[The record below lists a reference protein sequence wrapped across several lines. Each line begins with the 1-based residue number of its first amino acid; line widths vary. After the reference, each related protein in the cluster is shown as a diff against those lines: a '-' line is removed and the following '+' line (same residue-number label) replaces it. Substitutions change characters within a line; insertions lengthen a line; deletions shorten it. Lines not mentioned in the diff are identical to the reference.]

1 MVYEAIEFFLV
12 IPGDETKKLGKF
24 RYKLKS
30 QEGRLVWN
38 IVENVRFGHLENGVL
53 VVNSVLFEGQ
63 SEKYCY
69 IHLLFCQ

>member
-12 IPGDETKKLGKF
+12 IPGDQTKKLGKF
-24 RYKLKS
+24 RSKLKS

-53 VVNSVLFEGQ
+53 VVNS
-63 SEKYCY
+63 
-69 IHLLFCQ
+69 LLFKNRMKSTVTYD